1 LSVSE
6 LQHVNTAAENMTL
19 YKKLRYL

>member
-1 LSVSE
+1 VSE
-6 LQHVNTAAENMTL
+6 LQHVNTAAQNMTS